1 MNTDEYGLVYYNE
14 LELFKALYKDPTI
27 DLGKFSVLDPDRF
40 NSSVKMLYS
49 DAPTL
54 KRIEKPTVSVDEF
67 DKANQSKWNM
77 PKEYQELDIAKT
89 VLDSC
94 NNDDELQRCGKELL
108 LFQERKLL
116 NLLRFL
122 KYFVDTMRTNN
133 VVIGLGRGSS
143 VSSFV
148 LYKLGIHKVNSMFY
162 DLDVEEFLR

>member
-1 MNTDEYGLVYYNE
+1 MIKDKLGQVVLEEDDIIDIIMTDPERKFKQALV
-14 LELFKALYKDPTI
+14 KDI
-27 DLGKFSVLDPDRF
+27 DLSQVEELVDSVHDFIKYVPI
-40 NSSVKMLYS
+40 
-49 DAPTL
+49 DADVGT
-54 KRIEKPTVSVDEF
+54 F
-67 DKANQSKWNM
+67 DQVCQSQWNM